1 MKLLTKF
8 RGKKGEMVPIRP
20 DLHDI
25 LLGKCSTIWIIWIY
39 TNLFTVIK
47 RFIFTWLA
55 VAFVNIDDIKYQL
68 RKLSYVNFSTLF

>member
-8 RGKKGEMVPIRP
+8 REKKGEMVPIRP

-25 LLGKCSTIWIIWIY
+25 LLGKCSTILIILILYGNKAFYIY
-39 TNLFTVIK
+39 MVGRCLCI
-47 RFIFTWLA
+47 
-55 VAFVNIDDIKYQL
+55 NIDNIKYQL

>member
-25 LLGKCSTIWIIWIY
+25 LLGKCYTILIEFY
-39 TNLFTVIK
+39 TNLYGSK
-47 RFIFTWLA
+47 
-55 VAFVNIDDIKYQL
+55 AFYIYMVGSCLCINIDNIKYQL
-68 RKLSYVNFSTLF
+68 RKLCKF